1 MNRSPSGL
9 CSHWLLCSL
18 ASVYSGCQHDIP
30 SFFMCLIPFFK
41 IFCTFGVRVSSGSSG
56 NLLVKYPLKQAC
68 KRHLRST
75 AVQPL
80 LLGISHKDLGTVLWI
95 RGSTQSP
102 FVNAS
107 TFLSCRAL
115 GFIRKKPVHFY
126 SYS

>member
-18 ASVYSGCQHDIP
+18 TSVYSGCQHDIP

-41 IFCTFGVRVSSGSSG
+41 IFCTFGVHASSGSSG

-68 KRHLRST
+68 KCPLWST
-75 AVQPL
+75 AVPPL
-80 LLGISHKDLGTVLWI
+80 PLGILRKDHGTALWI
-95 RGSTQSP
+95 HGSSESP
-102 FVNAS
+102 FVNSS

-115 GFIRKKPVHFY
+115 GFTSKKPMDFY